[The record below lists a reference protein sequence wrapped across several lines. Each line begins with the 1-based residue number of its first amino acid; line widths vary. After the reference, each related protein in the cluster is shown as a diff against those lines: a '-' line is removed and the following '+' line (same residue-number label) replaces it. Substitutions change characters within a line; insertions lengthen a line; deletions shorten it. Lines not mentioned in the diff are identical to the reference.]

1 MTESIGPYRVRELL
15 GKAGQSAVYSA
26 VAPEG
31 RQVAIKLFPAR
42 LSENPAAVERFHR
55 ELRAVAPVSRHPNL
69 VHILDTGQEGDRLY
83 LVMDRVAG
91 TSLDRRLKQG
101 RPSLSEAFAVM
112 RGICRGLAQGHQHG
126 LLHRSLTPRNVL
138 VSPDFSTVKVSDL
151 GATGFETVAQSLTAT
166 LGTGEIRLGALY
178 YLPPE
183 TLAPE
188 TVDGSGSVDARADL
202 YSAGVIFHEMLTGR
216 APGPRFAL
224 PSQLDPELS
233 PEIDVVVL
241 RCLARR
247 PDERYASAGDLLAA
261 LERLE
266 ETLRLRTL
274 TEIRGISQAGSRLL
288 GGEPGTGERPILL
301 YIGLALLAL
310 AALAGVGFWLAR

>member
-1 MTESIGPYRVRELL
+1 MTTETIGPYRVRELL

-83 LVMDRVAG
+83 LVMDLVAG

-101 RPSLSEAFAVM
+101 RPSLSEAFTVM

-151 GATGFETVAQSLTAT
+151 GATGFETMAQSLTAT

-178 YLPPE
+178 Y
-183 TLAPE
+183 LAPE

-216 APGPRFAL
+216 APGPKFAL
-224 PSQLDPELS
+224 PSQLDPTLS

-288 GGEPGTGERPILL
+288 GGGEPGTGRRPILL
-301 YIGLALLAL
+301 YIGLALLVL
-310 AALAGVGFWLAR
+310 AALAGVGLFLAR

>member
-1 MTESIGPYRVRELL
+1 MKESIGPYRVRELL

-83 LVMDRVAG
+83 LVMDLVAG

-101 RPSLSEAFAVM
+101 RPSLSEAFTVM

-138 VSPDFSTVKVSDL
+138 VSPDFATVKVSDL
-151 GATGFETVAQSLTAT
+151 GATGFETMAQSLTAT

-178 YLPPE
+178 Y
-183 TLAPE
+183 LAPE

-216 APGPRFAL
+216 APGPKFAL
-224 PSQLDPELS
+224 PSQLDPTLS

-288 GGEPGTGERPILL
+288 GGEPGTGRRPILL
-301 YIGLALLAL
+301 YIGLALLVL
-310 AALAGVGFWLAR
+310 AALAGVGLFLTR